1 MYDQPPTP
9 SLTKFAGLAILVL
22 LPLIYGIIALNTG
35 DLLWISPVFNA
46 RPQAVVIHCFG
57 TDMPLEPGSKPFREL
72 TEIFNRL
79 LSGRK
84 RWDSL
89 SLSSA
94 TYQDYQTHPQMMA
107 LELFYAPA
115 VRVHSPYKFFSKVD
129 SIIIP
134 LQGRHAQTNAIFGRY
149 HNLPVAG
156 SFHIGTTAPLVEYL
170 AAQGLCARP

>member
-9 SLTKFAGLAILVL
+9 SLTRFAGLAILVL
-22 LPLIYGIIALNTG
+22 LPLIYGVIALNTG

-57 TDMPLEPGSKPFREL
+57 TDVPLEPSAEAFKEVTR
-72 TEIFNRL
+72 IFNKA
-79 LSGRK
+79 LSGQK
-84 RWDSL
+84 RWDPL
-89 SLSSA
+89 SLSAA

-134 LQGRHAQTNAIFGRY
+134 LQGRHAQTNAVFGRY
-149 HNLPVAG
+149 RSFPAAG
-156 SFHIGTTAPLVEYL
+156 SFHIKTTAPLVDYL
-170 AAQGLCARP
+170 TAQGLCAIP